1 MFWLFVLQLN
11 RRKGYCREMKLAN
24 KHIFVTGGAKGIGEA
39 IVRDAAA
46 EGAKVSFIDIDIT
59 MGEKLA
65 AELITAGK
73 KVVFVAA
80 DVASFEQLKSAFEQV
95 VAKFGDVTGV
105 VNNAGVNAHA
115 DPVTMTD
122 KEWDDFFAIDLKPV
136 WLTAKLALPAMR
148 RARGGSIVNI
158 CSIHG
163 RLTYPGF
170 FPYGAAKSAMLG
182 LTRNLALDEGKSEIR
197 VNAVSP
203 GYTLTDL
210 LKGWVAEEVGRA
222 ERANAIQPLGR
233 MGEPSEVAK
242 VVTFLLSDKST
253 YVSGSDWAVDGGL
266 GARSA

>member
-1 MFWLFVLQLN
+1 
-11 RRKGYCREMKLAN
+11 MKLAN

-39 IVRDAAA
+39 IVRDAAN
-46 EGAKVSFIDIDIT
+46 EGASVSFVDIDLVS
-59 MGEKLA
+59 GEKLVS
-65 AELITAGK
+65 ELSSDGK
-73 KVVFVAA
+73 KVAFFKA
-80 DVASFEQLKSAFEQV
+80 DVASFDQLQSAFNQSV
-95 VAKFGDVTGV
+95 TKFGEVTGV
-105 VNNAGVNAHA
+105 VNNAGVNSHA

-122 KEWDDFFAIDLKPV
+122 KQWDDFFAIDMKPV

-148 RARGGSIVNI
+148 KAKHGSIVNI

-170 FPYGAAKSAMLG
+170 FPYGAAKSAVLG
-182 LTRNLALDEGKSEIR
+182 LTRNLALDEGKHEIR

-203 GYTLTDL
+203 GYILTDL
-210 LKGWVAEEVGRA
+210 TKTWLSGESGRLD
-222 ERANAIQPLGR
+222 RANSIQPLGR
-233 MGEPSEVAK
+233 MGEPFEVAK

>member
-1 MFWLFVLQLN
+1 
-11 RRKGYCREMKLAN
+11 MKLAN

-39 IVRDAAA
+39 IVRDAAN
-46 EGAKVSFIDIDIT
+46 EGASVSFVDIDSVSGEKLVSELSSDGKKVSFF
-59 MGEKLA
+59 K
-65 AELITAGK
+65 
-73 KVVFVAA
+73 A
-80 DVASFEQLKSAFEQV
+80 DVASFDQLQSAFNQSV
-95 VAKFGDVTGV
+95 TKFGEVTGV
-105 VNNAGVNAHA
+105 VNNAGVNSHA

-122 KEWDDFFAIDLKPV
+122 KQWDDFFAIDMKPV

-148 RARGGSIVNI
+148 KAKHGSIVNI

-170 FPYGAAKSAMLG
+170 FPYGAAKSAVLG
-182 LTRNLALDEGKSEIR
+182 LTRNLALDEGKHEIR

-203 GYTLTDL
+203 GYILTDL
-210 LKGWVAEEVGRA
+210 TKTWLSGEIGRL
-222 ERANAIQPLGR
+222 ERANSIQPLGR
-233 MGEPSEVAK
+233 MGEPHEVAK

>member
-1 MFWLFVLQLN
+1 
-11 RRKGYCREMKLAN
+11 MKLAN

-39 IVRDAAA
+39 IVRDAAN
-46 EGAKVSFIDIDIT
+46 EGASVSFVDIDSVS
-59 MGEKLA
+59 GEKLVS
-65 AELITAGK
+65 ELSSDGK
-73 KVVFVAA
+73 KVAFFKA
-80 DVASFEQLKSAFEQV
+80 DVASFDQLQSAFNQSV
-95 VAKFGDVTGV
+95 TKFGEVTGV
-105 VNNAGVNAHA
+105 VNNAGVNSHA

-122 KEWDDFFAIDLKPV
+122 KQWDDFFAIDMKPV

-148 RARGGSIVNI
+148 KAKHGSIVNI

-170 FPYGAAKSAMLG
+170 FPYGAAKSAVLG
-182 LTRNLALDEGKSEIR
+182 LTRNLALDEGKHEIR

-203 GYTLTDL
+203 GYILTDL
-210 LKGWVAEEVGRA
+210 TKTWLSGESGRLD
-222 ERANAIQPLGR
+222 RANSIQPLGR
-233 MGEPSEVAK
+233 MGEPFEVAK

>member
-1 MFWLFVLQLN
+1 
-11 RRKGYCREMKLAN
+11 MKLAN

-39 IVRDAAA
+39 IVRDAAN
-46 EGAKVSFIDIDIT
+46 EGASVSFVDIDSVS
-59 MGEKLA
+59 GEKLVS
-65 AELITAGK
+65 ELSSEGK
-73 KVVFVAA
+73 KVVFFKA
-80 DVASFEQLKSAFEQV
+80 DVASFDQLQSAFNQSV
-95 VAKFGDVTGV
+95 TKFGEVTGV
-105 VNNAGVNAHA
+105 VNNAGVNSHA

-122 KEWDDFFAIDLKPV
+122 KQWDDFFAIDMKPV

-148 RARGGSIVNI
+148 KAKHGSIVNI

-170 FPYGAAKSAMLG
+170 FPYGAAKSAVLG
-182 LTRNLALDEGKSEIR
+182 LTRNLALDEGKHEIR

-203 GYTLTDL
+203 GYILTDL
-210 LKGWVAEEVGRA
+210 TKTWLSGESGRLD
-222 ERANAIQPLGR
+222 RANSIQPLGR
-233 MGEPSEVAK
+233 MGEPFEVAK

>member
-1 MFWLFVLQLN
+1 
-11 RRKGYCREMKLAN
+11 MKLAN

-39 IVRDAAA
+39 IVRDATN
-46 EGAKVSFIDIDIT
+46 EGASVSFIDIDSVS
-59 MGEKLA
+59 GEKLVS
-65 AELITAGK
+65 ELSSEGK
-73 KVVFVAA
+73 KVAFFKA
-80 DVASFEQLKSAFEQV
+80 DVASFDQLQSAFNQSV
-95 VAKFGDVTGV
+95 TKFGEVTGV
-105 VNNAGVNAHA
+105 VNKAGVNSHA

-122 KEWDDFFAIDLKPV
+122 KQWDDFFAIDMKPV

-148 RARGGSIVNI
+148 KAKHGSIVNI

-170 FPYGAAKSAMLG
+170 FPYGAAKSAVLG
-182 LTRNLALDEGKSEIR
+182 LTRNLALDEGKYEIR

-203 GYTLTDL
+203 GYILTDL
-210 LKGWVAEEVGRA
+210 TKTWLSGESGRLD
-222 ERANAIQPLGR
+222 RANSIQPLGR
-233 MGEPSEVAK
+233 MGEPFEVAK